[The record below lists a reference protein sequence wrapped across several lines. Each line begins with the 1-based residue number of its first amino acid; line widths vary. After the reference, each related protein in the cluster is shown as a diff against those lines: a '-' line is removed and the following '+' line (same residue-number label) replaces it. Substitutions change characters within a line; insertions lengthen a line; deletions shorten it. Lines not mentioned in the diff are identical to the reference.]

1 MRRLRLIVLLARP
14 AVVVLVGMFAAVGLA
29 QAGRP
34 NDGALLAKALVAVV
48 GSLLFA
54 VAVNDL
60 ADERIDR
67 VNLPADTAPPARRR
81 HRHARRDDHRRGRRP
96 RWSRSARASCCTG
109 RRR

>member
-1 MRRLRLIVLLARP
+1 MRRFRLIVLLARP
-14 AVVVLVGMFAAVGLA
+14 AVVILVGMFAAVGLA

-34 NDGALLAKALVAVV
+34 NDAALLAKALVAVV

-67 VNLPADTAPPARRR
+67 VNLPTDARRPLVAGTGTRTEMTIVAGVAAVRRARRR
-81 HRHARRDDHRRGRRP
+81 
-96 RWSRSARASCCTG
+96 ASSCTG
-109 RRR
+109 PRR